1 MLKIANSVAKSLA
14 NLHLKYVIKVKNWK
28 LKNWNFFCLTP
39 IKVRHKLWGSIDKTK
54 FLWLPWLPAKD
65 TKGDKTYILKYLCQL
80 EETWNYSYGWEAIL
94 LQVLRQE
101 IFNKTRTENS
111 WKIKNASGACPTSHT
126 IRHTIRDTI
135 KQSLIQG
142 DFLISASR
150 VLFEIFDFIIMNY
163 VV

>member
-1 MLKIANSVAKSLA
+1 MDWGIDATNKIVSS
-14 NLHLKYVIKVKNWK
+14 
-28 LKNWNFFCLTP
+28 
-39 IKVRHKLWGSIDKTK
+39 RHKLWGSMDRAN
-54 FLWLPWLPAKD
+54 FWWLPWLPSKND
-65 TKGDKTYILKYLCQL
+65 TCVNICTKGTKLTYTLKYLYQL
-80 EETWNYSYGWEAIL
+80 KETWNYSYGWEAIL

-150 VLFEIFDFIIMNY
+150 VLFETFNFIIMNY

>member
-1 MLKIANSVAKSLA
+1 MRGKICRKSQ
-14 NLHLKYVIKVKNWK
+14 K
-28 LKNWNFFCLTP
+28 LKNEKKNCLIN
-39 IKVRHKLWGSIDKTK
+39 IKVRHKLWGSMDKTK
-54 FLWLPWLPAKD
+54 FLWLPLLPAKHNTCVNICNTVYLLPID
-65 TKGDKTYILKYLCQL
+65 ETYILKYLCQL

-111 WKIKNASGACPTSHT
+111 WKIKNASGPCPTSHT

-142 DFLISASR
+142 DF
-150 VLFEIFDFIIMNY
+150 
-163 VV
+163 